1 MRSKISGYDLAAR
14 GLDEKPEE
22 ALALTPSNP
31 FSIYRLSRISTKLTN
46 FHKTLD
52 INATNVESQN

>member
-31 FSIYRLSRISTKLTN
+31 FSIYRLSRISTKHLTLMRQMLN
-46 FHKTLD
+46 LK
-52 INATNVESQN
+52 IS